1 LRFCNFSIKPN
12 RHLIALLLIASIAF
26 SLPLASSANPP
37 EPTYGT
43 ATVDGNPDEWD
54 LNSDFFTNMYRA
66 GDSTK
71 PLESKAYLRY
81 DCSTQTLYV
90 LVLTE
95 PNVPAIVSAEDA
107 WAAINII
114 SNKTY
119 NGNDDGGALPNFAW
133 VNSNG
138 THALGYEAAFKLAQG
153 SFTIIIHIQVYDDN
167 ESQTSATDEFPQKG
181 VPLVINCPAAN
192 PAIQVNKLV
201 STDNASWNEA
211 DTPPGITVTAGT
223 NVYYKFIVTNIG
235 NVTLANITLTDNTYT
250 LTSLNLPATLAPD
263 ASFIYYL
270 GPIQAQV
277 GQHTNTATAT
287 GDYNNTTV
295 DDSDPANYFGT
306 QADSGDICIKK
317 YISTNRCTWYDAN
330 CPPGPTILVGKCIY
344 YKIVVRNTGNVVL
357 SDITLEDSKLD
368 TANIILPSTLQPG
381 GSFTVILGPYKAGL
395 LQQTNNATATGTYQ
409 NTIYSDSDTA
419 NYYGTLR
426 TYTAC
431 NYLGTGAA
439 GKLLSC
445 NFRTTFPD
453 GLEIGCYTN
462 PDGYGYK
469 WTSVTSLKTFLRYTE
484 TSGPISCDKLNP
496 ISLRYGG
503 GTLAVQTAV
512 LSLNIAFQGSSSS
525 MPQGLSNGV
534 IYVKA
539 GDSLSGKTIAEIL
552 QIAND
557 ALGGHG
563 LPEGYTYNSL
573 KNLVENIN
581 NAFTDAT
588 PNTWAK
594 TYLKI
599 NVVG

>member
-1 LRFCNFSIKPN
+1 ML
-12 RHLIALLLIASIAF
+12 

-43 ATVDGNPDEWD
+43 ATVDGNPDEWN
-54 LNSDFFTNMYRA
+54 LNNDFFTNMYRA

-81 DCSTQTLYV
+81 DCSTQTLYI

-114 SNKTY
+114 QNKTY
-119 NGNDDGGALPNFAW
+119 NGNDNGGALPNFAW
-133 VNSNG
+133 VSSNG
-138 THALGYEAAFKLAQG
+138 THALGYEAAFNLAQG
-153 SFTIIIHIQVYDDN
+153 SFTIIIHIQVYDDD
-167 ESQTSATDEFPQKG
+167 ESQTSATDGFPQNG
-181 VPLVINCPAAN
+181 VPLVINCPTAN
-192 PAIQVNKLV
+192 PAIQVNKLISNDN
-201 STDNASWNEA
+201 STWNEA
-211 DTPPGITVTAGT
+211 DTPPGITVTTGT

-235 NVTLANITLTDNTYT
+235 NVPLANIALTDDTYT
-250 LTSLNLPATLAPD
+250 LTDLNLPDTLAPD
-263 ASFIYYL
+263 ASYTYYL

-287 GDYNNTTV
+287 GDYDGATV
-295 DDSDPANYFGT
+295 DDTNPANYYGT

-330 CPPGPTILVGKCIY
+330 CPPGPTILAGKCIY
-344 YKIVVRNTGNVVL
+344 YKIVIRNTGNVAL

-368 TANIILPSTLQPG
+368 IVNVVLPSTLQPG
-381 GSFTVILGPYKAGL
+381 ESFTVILGPVKAGL

-409 NTIYSDSDTA
+409 NTVYADSDTA

-426 TYTAC
+426 TYTTC
-431 NYLGTGAA
+431 DYRGTGTASR
-439 GKLLSC
+439 LLSC
-445 NFRTTFPD
+445 NFKTVFSN

-462 PDGYGYK
+462 TDGYGYK
-469 WTSVTSLKTFLRYTE
+469 WTSVTALKSFFRYTA
-484 TSGPISCDKLNP
+484 TSGPINCDALNP
-496 ISLRYGG
+496 YSLRYGG

-512 LSLNIAFQGSSSS
+512 LSLNIAFQGSSRS
-525 MPQGLSNGV
+525 MPEGLGGG
-534 IYVKA
+534 ILYIKD
-539 GDSLSGKTIAEIL
+539 GDSLSGKTVPQIL
-552 QIAND
+552 AVAND
-557 ALGGHG
+557 VLGGHE
-563 LPEGYTYNSL
+563 LPEGYTYSSL

-588 PNTWAK
+588 PNSWAK
-594 TYLKI
+594 TYLEI
-599 NVVG
+599 NIAG